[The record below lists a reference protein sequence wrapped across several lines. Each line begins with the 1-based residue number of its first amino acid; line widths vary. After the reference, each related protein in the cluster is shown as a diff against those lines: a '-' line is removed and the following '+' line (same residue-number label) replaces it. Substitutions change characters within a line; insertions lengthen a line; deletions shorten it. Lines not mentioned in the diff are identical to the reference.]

1 MGYNSRNKQQTY
13 TLSGAVKLLYEN
25 RLYLSSLKSLL
36 YGSWDEI
43 KSAYERIWLLH
54 TVILFK
60 WNKINIFHIHEL
72 TDVLEVHAHGIICRN
87 RYDERLVV
95 LRCAFAAMR
104 TDVSVIPFVS
114 LAMVFPV
121 QGAMTSASR

>member
-25 RLYLSSLKSLL
+25 RLYLPSLKSLL
-36 YGSWDEI
+36 YGGWDEI

-72 TDVLEVHAHGIICRN
+72 TDVLEVHTHGIIC
-87 RYDERLVV
+87 
-95 LRCAFAAMR
+95 
-104 TDVSVIPFVS
+104 
-114 LAMVFPV
+114 
-121 QGAMTSASR
+121 